1 MTENKNIYKGLEC
14 HCSEF
19 EKIPTNRKDL
29 EMYGEVVTY
38 GIAVTQGYAVYELD
52 RYFKQENIGKWGQK
66 SARTLIKMNRGI
78 LSFFQG
84 KIEGKSNKRA
94 AIEAG
99 VGFIIG
105 EITTSTLVVKTGI
118 SLLTRMGVGAAT
130 GATMGSAFPIAGTI
144 VGAIAGALI
153 AGIINDAIF
162 KEEDKQLANSKAQN
176 EIIDKLSQQY
186 QDKINQINECL
197 IKNNYSELRELN
209 EQESEMLCKA
219 LTDLNQTP
227 MQNIELMHSFPHYLR
242 RDSNPFSSLHPLNPS
257 HSPLLNSY
265 SKDSNTST
273 LYNPTPYCNPHPS
286 SEESIDFKLEIK
298 DYDTFMP
305 LENKTIQIKNI
316 DSKETYIQTTNSK
329 GEVLFTLKEE
339 ERGEFFHILLLND
352 KDYEQEPYHLA
363 RKTITNTQGQKT
375 IKQTTQKILTPNSYP
390 NYPARLFFKS
400 KQKLS
405 FYFDD
410 NTLFV
415 LKCKKVLGAYDAR
428 SGKALNQ

>member
-19 EKIPTNRKDL
+19 KKIPTNRKDL
-29 EMYGEVVTY
+29 EMCGEVVTY

-66 SARTLIKMNRGI
+66 SARTLIKMNGGI

-84 KIEGKSNKRA
+84 KIEGKSNKRV
-94 AIEAG
+94 AIETG

-153 AGIINDAIF
+153 AGIINDTIF

-176 EIIDKLSQQY
+176 ETIDKLSQQY
-186 QDKINQINECL
+186 QDKINQINEYL
-197 IKNNYSELRELN
+197 IKNNYSELREIN

-273 LYNPTPYCNPHPS
+273 LYNPTPYC
-286 SEESIDFKLEIK
+286 
-298 DYDTFMP
+298 
-305 LENKTIQIKNI
+305 
-316 DSKETYIQTTNSK
+316 
-329 GEVLFTLKEE
+329 
-339 ERGEFFHILLLND
+339 
-352 KDYEQEPYHLA
+352 
-363 RKTITNTQGQKT
+363 
-375 IKQTTQKILTPNSYP
+375 
-390 NYPARLFFKS
+390 
-400 KQKLS
+400 
-405 FYFDD
+405 
-410 NTLFV
+410 
-415 LKCKKVLGAYDAR
+415 
-428 SGKALNQ
+428 